1 MSRRSAVRS
10 AIAFF
15 LMTFST
21 AFLAT
26 IGARLT
32 GWFTQPLDLAKV
44 HPEELGV
51 TIMVGVIT
59 LAVGAGVR
67 RLDAGELRSAL
78 LGAASV
84 LLAIPTSALAILHIW
99 PVSWTII
106 SVLGLVLLAAGFLV
120 AASTRSVTEAQETQ
134 EAHD

>member
-1 MSRRSAVRS
+1 MSLMKRTALRS

-15 LMTFST
+15 LVTFST

-32 GWFTQPLDLAKV
+32 GWFTSPLDLSKV
-44 HPEELGV
+44 HAEELGV
-51 TIMVGVIT
+51 TIMVGVIV
-59 LAVGAGVR
+59 LAVGASVR
-67 RLDAGELRSAL
+67 RLDRAELRSAL

-84 LLAIPTSALAILHIW
+84 LLAIPCSAVAILHVW
-99 PVSWTII
+99 PDYWTII
-106 SVLGLVLLAAGFLV
+106 TILGLVLLVGGFVVAGAAPLDH
-120 AASTRSVTEAQETQ
+120 S

>member
-1 MSRRSAVRS
+1 MKRTALRS

-15 LMTFST
+15 LVTFST

-32 GWFTQPLDLAKV
+32 GWFTSPLDLSKV
-44 HPEELGV
+44 HVEELGV
-51 TIMVGVIT
+51 TIMAGVIV

-84 LLAIPTSALAILHIW
+84 LLAIPTSSVAILHVW
-99 PVSWTII
+99 PTYWTII
-106 SVLGLVLLAAGFLV
+106 TVLGLVLLGCGFLV
-120 AASTRSVTEAQETQ
+120 AATNSNGRDGS
-134 EAHD
+134 EAHE

>member
-1 MSRRSAVRS
+1 MNRPGLRA

-15 LMTFST
+15 LVTFST
-21 AFLAT
+21 AFLAS

-32 GWFTQPLDLAKV
+32 GWFTQPLDLTKV
-44 HPEELGV
+44 HAEELGV
-51 TIMVGVIT
+51 TIMAGVIV

-67 RLDAGELRSAL
+67 RMEIAELRSAL

-84 LLAIPTSALAILHIW
+84 LLAIPTSAVAILHIW

-106 SVLGLVLLAAGFLV
+106 SILGLVMLAGGFLV
-120 AASTRSVTEAQETQ
+120 AYSSKPDHAG
-134 EAHD
+134 AHD

>member
-1 MSRRSAVRS
+1 MNRSALRA

-15 LMTFST
+15 LVTFST
-21 AFLAT
+21 AFLAS

-32 GWFTQPLDLAKV
+32 GWFTQPLDLTQV
-44 HPEELGV
+44 HAEELGV
-51 TIMVGVIT
+51 TIMAGVII

-67 RLDAGELRSAL
+67 RMEIAELRSAL

-84 LLAIPTSALAILHIW
+84 LLAIPTSAVAILHIW

-106 SVLGLVLLAAGFLV
+106 SVLGLVLLAGGFLV
-120 AASTRSVTEAQETQ
+120 AFGSKPAPNG
-134 EAHD
+134 AHD

>member
-1 MSRRSAVRS
+1 MTKRNAVRS

-15 LMTFST
+15 LVTFST

-32 GWFTQPLDLAKV
+32 GWFTQPLDLTKV

-51 TIMVGVIT
+51 TIIVGVIT

-67 RLDAGELRSAL
+67 RMDVGELRSAL

-84 LLAIPTSALAILHIW
+84 LLAIPTSAMAILHIW

-106 SVLGLVLLAAGFLV
+106 TLLGVVLLAAGFVV
-120 AASTRSVTEAQETQ
+120 AASSAASHHDTEA
-134 EAHD
+134 AD

>member
-1 MSRRSAVRS
+1 MTKRTALRS

-15 LMTFST
+15 LVTFST

-32 GWFTQPLDLAKV
+32 GWFTQPLDLTKIHA
-44 HPEELGV
+44 EALGV
-51 TIMVGVIT
+51 TIMIGVIT

-67 RLDAGELRSAL
+67 RMDISELRSAL
-78 LGAASV
+78 LGAASI
-84 LLAIPTSALAILHIW
+84 LIAIPTSAVAIMHVW

-106 SVLGLVLLAAGFLV
+106 TILGLVLLAVGILV
-120 AASTRSVTEAQETQ
+120 AANTKAPEISGH
-134 EAHD
+134 HD

>member
-1 MSRRSAVRS
+1 MKRTALRS

-15 LMTFST
+15 LVTFST

-32 GWFTQPLDLAKV
+32 GWFTSPLDLAKV
-44 HPEELGV
+44 HIEELGV
-51 TIMVGVIT
+51 TIMAGVIV

-67 RLDAGELRSAL
+67 RMDAAELRSAL

-84 LLAIPTSALAILHIW
+84 LLAIPTSSVAILHVW
-99 PVSWTII
+99 PNYWTII
-106 SVLGLVLLAAGFLV
+106 TVLGVVLLGCGFLV
-120 AASTRSVTEAQETQ
+120 AATHARETA
-134 EAHD
+134 EAHE

>member
-1 MSRRSAVRS
+1 MRRLALRS

-15 LMTFST
+15 LVTFST

-32 GWFTQPLDLAKV
+32 GWFTSPLDLTKV
-44 HPEELGV
+44 HVEELGM
-51 TIMVGVIT
+51 TIMAGVII

-67 RLDAGELRSAL
+67 RMDASELRSAL

-84 LLAIPTSALAILHIW
+84 LLAIPTSSVAILHVW
-99 PVSWTII
+99 PTYWTII
-106 SVLGLVLLAAGFLV
+106 TILGLVLLGAGFLV
-120 AASTRSVTEAQETQ
+120 AAGSKPHEPAGV
-134 EAHD
+134 HD

>member
-1 MSRRSAVRS
+1 MRRSALRS

-15 LMTFST
+15 LVTFST

-26 IGARLT
+26 IGARMT
-32 GWFTQPLDLAKV
+32 GWFTQPLDLTKIHSEA
-44 HPEELGV
+44 LGV
-51 TIMVGVIT
+51 TIIVGVIT

-67 RLDAGELRSAL
+67 RMDISELRSAL

-84 LLAIPTSALAILHIW
+84 LLAIPTSAVAILHIW

-106 SVLGLVLLAAGFLV
+106 SLLGLVLLGAGFVV
-120 AASTRSVTEAQETQ
+120 AATTKPHEVPGV
-134 EAHD
+134 HD

>member
-1 MSRRSAVRS
+1 MRRSALRS

-15 LMTFST
+15 LVTFST

-26 IGARLT
+26 VGARMT
-32 GWFTQPLDLAKV
+32 GWFTQPLDLTKIHSEA
-44 HPEELGV
+44 LGV
-51 TIMVGVIT
+51 TIIVGVIT

-67 RLDAGELRSAL
+67 RMDISELRSAL

-84 LLAIPTSALAILHIW
+84 LLAIPTSAVAILHIW

-106 SVLGLVLLAAGFLV
+106 SLLGLVLLGAGFLV
-120 AASTRSVTEAQETQ
+120 AVTTKPHEVPGV
-134 EAHD
+134 HD